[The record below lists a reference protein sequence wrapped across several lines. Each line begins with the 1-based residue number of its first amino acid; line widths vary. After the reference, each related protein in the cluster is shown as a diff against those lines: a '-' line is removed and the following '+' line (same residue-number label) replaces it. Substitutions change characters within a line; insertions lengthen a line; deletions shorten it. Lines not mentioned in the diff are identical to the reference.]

1 MLPGGIPGAPGT
13 GGSPGWKEI
22 RVQRMIPGFSIGTL
36 TSSIIFRSHQGKKIP
51 CTNFI
56 PREFKVLNTKI

>member
-1 MLPGGIPGAPGT
+1 MT
-13 GGSPGWKEI
+13 
-22 RVQRMIPGFSIGTL
+22 PGFSTGTL

-56 PREFKVLNTKI
+56 PREFKVLNTKNIKSEMVKILEERKVNLLL